1 MYQNWKGDSIDYCI
15 KYPRLF
21 VINVLVDNAIAI
33 AIAIAVVVT
42 IVVRSDL
49 IFYYVF
55 MYYLFCSSRRRR
67 CRRRIILFLISIRSR
82 IIHRCDTGTRIISF
96 GT

>member
-33 AIAIAVVVT
+33 AIAVVVT
-42 IVVRSDL
+42 IVVRFDL
-49 IFYYVF
+49 I
-55 MYYLFCSSRRRR
+55 
-67 CRRRIILFLISIRSR
+67 
-82 IIHRCDTGTRIISF
+82 
-96 GT
+96 